1 MDKKVQQIL
10 DGVRS
15 DPLWQTYWVPL
26 KAAVESGEIT
36 RESALRQWK
45 AILDEEFAKQAK
57 GRGWN
62 G

>member
-1 MDKKVQQIL
+1 MDRRLGEIL

-15 DPLWQTYWVPL
+15 DRLWQEYWIPL
-26 KAAVESGEIT
+26 RAAVEAGQIT
-36 RESALRQWK
+36 RESALRQWN